1 MSDDLRVALQLVRA
15 QFEALGIESITLT
28 KTSTKFR
35 RAVVIIEEGDVQ
47 I

>member
-1 MSDDLRVALQLVRA
+1 MTDDLRVALQLVRA
-15 QFEALGIESITLT
+15 QFESLGIESITLT

-35 RAVVIIEEGDVQ
+35 RVVIEEGDVQ